1 MMGAPMYLL
10 YELCIF
16 VASMMERKRKRDA
29 EALAQKS
36 GSSKVA

>member
-16 VASMMERKRKRDA
+16 VASILERKRKRE
-29 EALAQKS
+29 EAAQH
-36 GSSKVA
+36 GTG